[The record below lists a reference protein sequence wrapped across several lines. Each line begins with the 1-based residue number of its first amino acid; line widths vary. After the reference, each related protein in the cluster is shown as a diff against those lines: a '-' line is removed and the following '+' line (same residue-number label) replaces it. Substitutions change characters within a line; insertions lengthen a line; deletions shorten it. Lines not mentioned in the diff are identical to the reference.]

1 MIYYNEFNPES
12 AAMIK
17 QFMLDGLIPLGNVDT
32 RPIQEIDPDELKRY
46 TQCHFFAGIAGWT
59 FALQLANW
67 PTDRPVWTGSCPCQ
81 PFSSAG
87 RQKGKTDERHLWPVW
102 FGLIKE
108 CKPATIYGEQVSSAV
123 AHGWLDD
130 VYEGL
135 ESEGYAVGSVVLPAS
150 SVGAPHKRDRLWFVA
165 HCTEQGLEGAAGES
179 LQRGGLRSS
188 ERSTMGDTQLHGH
201 AAPEELRS
209 NEATGNKRRE
219 ERKDFS
225 REPSGASSAR
235 NVPSV
240 QGRVSGERE
249 GPGDVADTKCKR
261 PSGQGELRQPLYPTE
276 NRKGEASRI
285 DNASAGDWENG
296 VWIDCPDGKQRL
308 IESSIPLL
316 ADGFPYR
323 KPILHALGNAIVP
336 QVAAE
341 VIKVSM

>member
-67 PTDRPVWTGSCPCQ
+67 STDRPVWTGSCPCQ

-249 GPGDVADTKCKR
+249 DPGDVADTNSKGLQR
-261 PSGQGELRQPLYPTE
+261 HRGYEQQHDTQGRQVQNGHP
-276 NRKGEASRI
+276 
-285 DNASAGDWENG
+285 WENG

-323 KPILHALGNAIVP
+323 KPILHAIGNAILP
-336 QVAAE
+336 QLGAE
-341 VIKVSM
+341 IIKATM